1 MHTNKHILYV
11 AGTRPE
17 VIKVAPAVIAS
28 RKLGS
33 DVTFLLTGQ
42 HREMAHQVLASFGIE
57 ADLDLDIMQAGATL
71 ADISSRLIQ
80 RLAGYLSEKRPG
92 IMVVQGD
99 TSSAAIGGL
108 MAFYERIPVAHIE
121 AGLRS
126 GNKFHPFPEEVN
138 RKIIGTY
145 ADLNFAP
152 TALARDNLLRENV
165 APESI
170 LVTGNTVVDAAALI
184 APALSPRSAASNRQL
199 LVTTHRRE
207 NWNDEIEQICKAL
220 IDIVHKYA
228 DVSVLL
234 PVHRNPIVYKQIHS
248 LLDGQDRIQLTEPL
262 NYVQLHDALK
272 QSHLVL
278 TDSGGIQEEAPIY
291 GVPSLA
297 LREVTERPEAAQ
309 AGVARIIGTRREKI
323 VEEVSHLLDK
333 PEAYAKMAH
342 TANPFGDGKAADRIA
357 RSLQHY
363 LEDPASVRDKVEE
376 FIY

>member
-1 MHTNKHILYV
+1 MGTDNNILYV

-33 DVTFLLTGQ
+33 NVTFLLTGQ

-80 RLAGYLSEKRPG
+80 RLASYLTEHRPA
-92 IMVVQGD
+92 IVVVQGD

-145 ADLNFAP
+145 SDLNFAP
-152 TALARDNLLRENV
+152 TALARENLLRENV
-165 APESI
+165 APDSI

-184 APALSPRSAASNRQL
+184 ESALSPKGSVPNRQL

-207 NWNDEIEQICKAL
+207 NWNDEIEQICQAL
-220 IDIVHKYA
+220 IHIVQCYA

-234 PVHRNPIVYKQIHS
+234 PVHKNPIVYNQIHK
-248 LLDGQDRIQLTEPL
+248 LLVGQERIQLTDPL

-291 GVPSLA
+291 GVPCLV

-323 VEEVSHLLDK
+323 IEEVSYLLDNE
-333 PEAYAKMAH
+333 EAYLKMAR
-342 TANPFGDGKAADRIA
+342 TANPFGDGKAAERIA
-357 RSLQHY
+357 SSLHYY
-363 LEDPASVRDKVEE
+363 LEDPGSVRSKVEE
-376 FIY
+376 FVY